1 MSLLLVI
8 ALLAPSRA
16 AAAELPKAGEK
27 TAAGVVRSKEWIVRR
42 GDNREEEFVGDVRYE
57 SAGSKLT
64 ADWALYQHA
73 TKQWKARG
81 HIVVVRRLE
90 DGTVLEAT
98 GEKAA
103 FAEDGRGGVLEPAP
117 GGRVKFKRQP
127 PDGSDPDLGEG
138 DKLTWTNTESAVLSG
153 NARVSGPRADG
164 WADTATWHRKT
175 GEIVLGGGRP
185 VLRKKEGE
193 WTLAIKAEDVRATEK
208 PRRVAAKGKVK
219 GWLQFKDEEKLKR
232 SLTR

>member
-1 MSLLLVI
+1 MTSLLL
-8 ALLAPSRA
+8 ALALAPAADAATTA
-16 AAAELPKAGEK
+16 AAF
-27 TAAGVVRSKEWIVRR
+27 VRSKEWVVRR
-42 GDNREEEFVGDVRYE
+42 GEKREEEFIGDVRYE

-81 HIVVVRRLE
+81 SILVVRRLE
-90 DGTVLEAT
+90 DGTVLEAR
-98 GEKAA
+98 GEKAT

-117 GGRVKFKRQP
+117 GGRVRFKRSP

-138 DKLTWTNTESAVLSG
+138 DRLTWTDTEQAVLSG
-153 NARVSGPRADG
+153 SARVSGPRADG
-164 WADTATWHRKT
+164 WADTATWSRAT
-175 GEIVLGGGRP
+175 GAITLGGGRP

-193 WTLAIKAEDVRATEK
+193 WSLAIKADDVAATEA
-208 PRRVAAKGKVK
+208 PRRVQADGKVR

-232 SLTR
+232 LAR